1 MTHKSCSRAGANT
14 VSAVVN
20 SLYRYVGKFLISTF
34 ICRQYSTVI
43 HATDIKEDYIAYQ
56 SNSRIHRREHRQRI
70 NTEEKAKVVAAVL
83 WDRIYSIPCRAS
95 CFALEQCKD

>member
-1 MTHKSCSRAGANT
+1 M
-14 VSAVVN
+14 SAVVN
-20 SLYRYVGKFLISTF
+20 SLYRYFGKFLISTF

-83 WDRIYSIPCRAS
+83 GTEFIQFLA
-95 CFALEQCKD
+95 ALAVLH